1 MHLCTEYNILQKAL
15 RSSQTSEA
23 CCGLFRTCYSKCD
36 PAASASPR
44 SLSIIQ
50 EPLRNANFQ
59 APNLALMHQDLHFDE
74 TPQMM
79 CVSVCV
85 CVCVFV
91 CVCQSLIHHPLGVCL
106 QPPDE
111 ELLLSV

>member
-85 CVCVFV
+85 CVCVCV
-91 CVCQSLIHHPLGVCL
+91 CVRV
-106 QPPDE
+106 
-111 ELLLSV
+111 